1 MVLVKIWDMTKADE
15 LIARALSELGISS
28 QASDAEKYSKVYDIV
43 SELRKINDAETVN
56 VGTTGAI
63 TERICSWALNSV
75 NEQIFYRLTGKNTKW
90 LGDYALLGFPLNLI
104 VSVKSFK
111 AKERL
116 LMSGTGSQL
125 VPTIGYGL
133 FDDSSEFSYDR
144 LVSYRM
150 RGFLAIYMPK
160 YTFDSLQENSKKFK
174 NWNGTKLVRTVEEF
188 PGDLSGSLKKVE
200 LGALKRDFV
209 DPLKY

>member
-1 MVLVKIWDMTKADE
+1 MTKADE
-15 LIARALSELGISS
+15 LIARALSDLGI
-28 QASDAEKYSKVYDIV
+28 APNADVAEKYSRVYDIV
-43 SELRKINDAETVN
+43 SVLQRINDAETVN
-56 VGTTGAI
+56 VGTTGTI

-75 NEQIFYRLTGKNTKW
+75 DEQIFYRLTGKNTKW
-90 LGDYALLGFPLNLI
+90 LGDFALLGFPLNLI

-133 FDDSSEFSYDR
+133 FDDASEFSYDR

-160 YTFDSLQENSKKFK
+160 STFNSLSRDSREFK
-174 NWNGTKLVRTVEEF
+174 NWNGTALIRKIEAL
-188 PGDLSGSLKKVE
+188 PADLMNSLKKVE
-200 LGALKRDFV
+200 MGSTKRDFV
-209 DPLKY
+209 DPLKL